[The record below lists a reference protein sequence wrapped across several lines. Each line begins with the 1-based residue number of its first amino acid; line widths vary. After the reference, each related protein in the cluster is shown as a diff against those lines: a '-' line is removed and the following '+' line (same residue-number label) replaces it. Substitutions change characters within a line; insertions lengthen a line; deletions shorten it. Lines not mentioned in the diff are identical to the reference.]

1 MKRFVK
7 LILVLAIVCVLY
19 PTGVAAGSKTAEKK
33 LSKTE
38 AKAVAEQI
46 KAQWLA
52 DTKVRL
58 ASVYNNKVAK
68 SDTLTMPLW
77 WRVYGQKPADGYSL
91 YISLH
96 GGGGVPAADNDQQ
109 WENQKL
115 LYRPADCVYVAPRA
129 PWNIWNM
136 WCRRGID
143 TLYETVIQMC
153 EAYLDVNP
161 NKVYIMGYSA
171 GGDGVWRMAPRM
183 ADRWAAAS
191 MMAGHPGDVS
201 LLNLRN
207 TPFMIWCGGLDAA
220 YDRNRLDTERGLQL
234 DSLQCDDPE
243 GYIHETHIL
252 ADKGHWM
259 HRQDSAAVPWLPR
272 FKRNPYPRKIVWQQ
286 EEVRRPSF
294 YWMEIPAKQM
304 RRGMTVRAEIR
315 GNEIDISR
323 CDYSSLTLMLNDEMV
338 DLDRPV
344 VVKYQGKKVF
354 NKRVPRTE
362 ANLRKTLT
370 DRGDLSFI
378 FPAVIT
384 VKIR

>member
-38 AKAVAEQI
+38 ARAVAEQI

-77 WRVYGQKPADGYSL
+77 WRVYGQNPADGYSL

-171 GGDGVWRMAPRM
+171 GGGEWHLEWLTDG
-183 ADRWAAAS
+183 
-191 MMAGHPGDVS
+191 
-201 LLNLRN
+201 L
-207 TPFMIWCGGLDAA
+207 
-220 YDRNRLDTERGLQL
+220 
-234 DSLQCDDPE
+234 
-243 GYIHETHIL
+243 
-252 ADKGHWM
+252 
-259 HRQDSAAVPWLPR
+259 LPR
-272 FKRNPYPRKIVWQQ
+272 
-286 EEVRRPSF
+286 
-294 YWMEIPAKQM
+294 
-304 RRGMTVRAEIR
+304 
-315 GNEIDISR
+315 
-323 CDYSSLTLMLNDEMV
+323 
-338 DLDRPV
+338 
-344 VVKYQGKKVF
+344 
-354 NKRVPRTE
+354 
-362 ANLRKTLT
+362 
-370 DRGDLSFI
+370 
-378 FPAVIT
+378 
-384 VKIR
+384 

>member
-115 LYRPADCVYVAPRA
+115 LYRPANCVYMAPRA

-161 NKVYIMGYSA
+161 NKVYIM
-171 GGDGVWRMAPRM
+171 
-183 ADRWAAAS
+183 
-191 MMAGHPGDVS
+191 
-201 LLNLRN
+201 
-207 TPFMIWCGGLDAA
+207 
-220 YDRNRLDTERGLQL
+220 
-234 DSLQCDDPE
+234 
-243 GYIHETHIL
+243 THIL

-259 HRQDSAAVPWLPR
+259 HRQDSAAVHWLPR

-362 ANLRKTLT
+362 ANLRKTLA